1 MSNDTTACSTRA
13 ASRFGVYGVLIMAS
27 IDKQNLGQD

>member
-1 MSNDTTACSTRA
+1 MTLLLALHMLLADLAC
-13 ASRFGVYGVLIMAS
+13 VYDVLIMAS